1 MSKCYAL
8 VGIPYSNIR
17 YTLLSIPKLVDL
29 HMSFVVR
36 LSYHHYE
43 RSKGMAT
50 LTEERRRYID
60 AWQKEN
66 TKRVLVKLNKR
77 TDADIIEVLEKQD
90 SMQGYIKK
98 AIRAYM
104 K

>member
-1 MSKCYAL
+1 
-8 VGIPYSNIR
+8 
-17 YTLLSIPKLVDL
+17 
-29 HMSFVVR
+29 
-36 LSYHHYE
+36 
-43 RSKGMAT
+43 MAE

-60 AWQKEN
+60 EWQKEHI
-66 TKRVLVKLNKR
+66 KRVLIKLNKN
-77 TDADIIEVLEKQD
+77 TDADIITELEKQD

>member
-1 MSKCYAL
+1 
-8 VGIPYSNIR
+8 
-17 YTLLSIPKLVDL
+17 
-29 HMSFVVR
+29 
-36 LSYHHYE
+36 
-43 RSKGMAT
+43 MAE

-60 AWQKEN
+60 EWQKEHI
-66 TKRVLVKLNKR
+66 KRVLIKLNKN
-77 TDADIIEVLEKQD
+77 TDADIIAELAKQD